1 MKITKGRLREIIRE
15 ELQRP
20 DTARKVSIITESG
33 VVLALDPGQVL
44 VATDK
49 NGEEVQIKA
58 SDIVKVL

>member
-15 ELQRP
+15 ELHRP
-20 DTARKVSIITESG
+20 DVAKGVSIITENG

-44 VATDK
+44 VGTNKD
-49 NGEEVQIKA
+49 GDEVQIRA